1 MNLNYLVTLM
11 RRILISGGREF
22 GLIPKDTLPA
32 QMQEA
37 KNKADYQQRRLTETL
52 NGKLLEYGNVFIIH
66 GKAKGADSF
75 AGAWAFANGMDVA
88 EYPARWSSYGKSAG
102 YYRNIDMLEDGEPDE
117 VIAFEGG
124 NGTEMMIKLT
134 NKCKVPL
141 TVVE

>member
-1 MNLNYLVTLM
+1 M
-11 RRILISGGREF
+11 RRILVSGGREF
-22 GLIPKDTLPA
+22 GIIPKHTLPTH
-32 QMQEA
+32 MQEA
-37 KNKADYQQRRLTETL
+37 ADNAAYQQRRLTETL
-52 NGKLLEYGNVFIIH
+52 NGKLLEYGVIFIIH

-88 EYPARWSSYGKSAG
+88 EYPANWSMYGKAAG
-102 YYRNIDMLEDGEPDE
+102 YYRNLEMLEDGEPDE

>member
-1 MNLNYLVTLM
+1 M

-22 GLIPKDTLPA
+22 GLIPKDTPHA
-32 QMQEA
+32 QMQEVED
-37 KNKADYQQRRLTETL
+37 KADYQQRRLTETL
-52 NGKLLEYGNVFIIH
+52 NGKLLEYGVVFIIH

-75 AGAWAFANGMDVA
+75 AGAWALANGMGVA
-88 EYPARWSSYGKSAG
+88 EYPANWSMYGKAAG
-102 YYRNIDMLEDGEPDE
+102 YYRNLEMLEDGEPDE